1 MFSSFLADQRTMK
14 LVFFVFSLFIFAGC
28 GADKMKYAPSTGTNA
43 LSAAQACG
51 CNHLGP
57 PVCGSDGKDYDNS
70 CIANCFG
77 TSVAKTGHCN
87 CASNNVKVCGSDG
100 LDHTECEALQ
110 DLSITIVKYIPCSAV
125 EQ

>member
-1 MFSSFLADQRTMK
+1 MFLFFLADQVAMK
-14 LVFFVFSLFIFAGC
+14 YLFCLLSLFIFVSC
-28 GADKMKYAPSTGTNA
+28 GADKMKYAPSTGSNA

-57 PVCGSDGKDYDNS
+57 PVCGRDGRDYDNA

-77 TSVAKTGHCN
+77 AVVAKTGHCN
-87 CASNNVKVCGSDG
+87 CASNNIKVCGSDG

-110 DLSITIVKYIPCSAV
+110 DLSITIVKYIPCAAV